1 MTNLQLRDTTANG
14 RARAAALDPSHRPDV
29 TPAST
34 VEFLSHGRV
43 LIVGEESGALY
54 AAQQLGDGL
63 VATVCIPGNSRPA
76 ADTVDDLMITRGG
89 RPQLSGSLGNFRLSF
104 GDSSDDSDSAGVAK
118 LEEARFDL
126 VLDLNK
132 SPLLQREVLPPGYYA
147 PGRDAHAL
155 EDAIAELPDMRGE
168 FEKPRYFNFNPNIC
182 AHGRRGV
189 TGCTRCLDVCPT
201 VAIKSDGRSVKVDAN
216 LCQGFGSCAS
226 VCPTGA
232 ITYAYPGP
240 ADLLAYLRAIAI
252 SYREHGGADPVFVFY
267 DSSSAGT
274 LADELAADMPENALP
289 VELEEVGSVGIDT
302 WFTCFAYGAR
312 RVLVLAGPDT
322 PGSVLEALEHQID
335 VTAHILEGMGN
346 AGGAVALLRTG
357 GDETVTEAVSSD
369 EAIKSRRPAT
379 FARPQEGGLF
389 AGRRP
394 VRANPCRQVGVHDV
408 HELRC
413 SLPDICAARGPGAAA
428 TEFLGMVLHT
438 VRTVRNGLSRRRH
451 QDRSALPLRRQGA
464 QRAAPAAR
472 RATDVLYLLWQAFCH
487 PVDTQGHDE
496 KARGPLDV
504 PDRGRPPTSRNVR
517 NLPGQGHDA
526 RAGPGRFRDGVRSVP
541 SWRTGQLPPRGG
553 PKCLI
558 ATLISR
564 LTSNYFTFKGIL
576 YHWKP
581 APY

>member
-63 VATVCIPGNSRPA
+63 LATVCVPGNSRPA

-335 VTAHILEGMGN
+335 VTAHILEGMGY

-369 EAIKSRRPAT
+369 EAIESRRPAT
-379 FARPQEGGLF
+379 FAPPPEKRLLLRTAINHLVEEAP
-389 AGRRP
+389 GRKKA
-394 VRANPCRQVGVHDV
+394 V
-408 HELRC
+408 
-413 SLPDICAARGPGAAA
+413 SLPAGAPFGQIRVDKSACTMCMSCVAVCPTSALREGQGLPQLNFSEWSCIQCGLCETACPEDAIKTEARFLYDDKARSEPRLLHEEQPMCCISCGKPFATRSTLKAMMKRLEGHWMFQTEADRRRLEMCETCRVKDMMRAQGPG
-428 TEFLGMVLHT
+428 GS
-438 VRTVRNGLSRRRH
+438 G
-451 QDRSALPLRRQGA
+451 SA
-464 QRAAPAAR
+464 
-472 RATDVLYLLWQAFCH
+472 
-487 PVDTQGHDE
+487 
-496 KARGPLDV
+496 
-504 PDRGRPPTSRNVR
+504 
-517 NLPGQGHDA
+517 
-526 RAGPGRFRDGVRSVP
+526 
-541 SWRTGQLPPRGG
+541 
-553 PKCLI
+553 
-558 ATLISR
+558 
-564 LTSNYFTFKGIL
+564 
-576 YHWKP
+576 
-581 APY
+581 